1 MADSQGPDSQGTS
14 DKILSGTEDS
24 QRSDPQGSSGKK
36 LPKKAKAPH
45 PVTLAQAK
53 FHAERHPSVES
64 LSKSQKRR
72 LARDRKLREAISRAL
87 KAEDERDEQYSLRKK
102 TDCEV
107 QKLEQANKKLKA
119 ANITLQNF
127 QQHLVAHRSS
137 RP

>member
-1 MADSQGPDSQGTS
+1 MADSQRSDPQGTS
-14 DKILSGTEDS
+14 DKIPSGIEVS
-24 QRSDPQGSSGKK
+24 QHSDPQGSSGKK

-53 FHAERHPSVES
+53 FHAERHSSVES
-64 LSKSQKRR
+64 LSRSQKRR
-72 LARDRKLREAISRAL
+72 LARDRKLREAVSRAL

-107 QKLEQANKKLKA
+107 RKLEQANKKLKA
-119 ANITLQNF
+119 ANTALQNP
-127 QQHLVAHRSS
+127 QQHQVSHCTS